1 FSESG
6 FHGWNGFRL
15 HADDTN
21 LWIERLEHESDA
33 RNQSTPAHRRDHR
46 IQVRILFVNLHRDG
60 TLAGNDPRVV
70 KAVNQSESFFL
81 GEALSLREGRVVV
94 GAVEYGLGAIVPNPA
109 ELDERSMKRHANC
122 RRDL

>member
-6 FHGWNGFRL
+6 FHGWDSFRL

-46 IQVRILFVNLHRDG
+46 IQVRILFVKLQPNG
-60 TLAGNDPRVV
+60 SLAGNDPRVV
-70 KAVNQSESFFL
+70 EAVNQSESFFL
-81 GEALSLREGRVVV
+81 GEALSFHEGCVVV
-94 GAVEYGLGAIVPNPA
+94 GAVEYGLGAIMPNPTD
-109 ELDERSMKRHANC
+109 LVERSMKRHDNR